1 MLPKKKPK
9 LSHRQSL
16 LVDAYVKNGFK
27 NAEQSAL
34 EAGYSK
40 ASARGN
46 ASHILAFPHVAAAV
60 EARKN
65 TIRKRWSKE
74 DKLLKLEKI
83 AETDSG
89 LLAIKAIEVHNKM
102 LGDNEP
108 EKTQTELTGIS
119 TVLVIPQNGR

>member
-1 MLPKKKPK
+1 MPPKNKPK

-46 ASHILAFPHVAAAV
+46 ASHLLALPVVAAAV

-65 TIRKRWSKE
+65 AIRKRWSKE
-74 DKLLKLEKI
+74 DKLLKLEQI
-83 AETDSG
+83 AAEDDG
-89 LLAIKAIEVHNKM
+89 VLAIKAIEVHNKM

-108 EKTQTELTGIS
+108 DKTQTELTGIS
-119 TVLVIPQNGR
+119 TVLFMPKNGR